1 MQVRIECVA
10 AVSKLLEIERSGFLP
25 HAGAPLAFV
34 DLDLDGDEWTLYY
47 TRESDGW
54 ACTPASWATAL
65 PLAAQRVAELAGEE
79 APLEGEDLRLVE
91 ALVHA
96 AASPALCRIE
106 RDLAKLLAA

>member
-1 MQVRIECVA
+1 MQIRIECVA
-10 AVSKLLEIERSGFLP
+10 AASRLLTIERSGLLP
-25 HAGAPLAFV
+25 RPGAPLAFV
-34 DLDLDGDEWTLYY
+34 EIELQGEEWVLYY
-47 TRESDGW
+47 KRESDGW

-79 APLEGEDLRLVE
+79 APLEGDDLRLVE

-96 AASPALCRIE
+96 AASPALRRIE